1 MMAQGTKIAG
11 ELTVANWRKLCAAL
25 LADLGNSHLWEEA
38 FGYFE
43 KRMKTR
49 YLNPIK
55 HIEENG
61 AIEGEGF
68 AIVAIIC
75 STVEALESF
84 YQGKSYRKA
93 TKAAPLDPNT
103 EYYKSQPI
111 IESFLQNREPF
122 KSHFAASGLA
132 TEFYENVRCAILHEA
147 ATRCGWKIRIDSTS
161 LIEQQGNA
169 WILNRTLF
177 VQAIEKYMK
186 SYKQELFAR
195 GTLKEAFIRKFNA
208 ICASA

>member
-1 MMAQGTKIAG
+1 MAQDTKIAG
-11 ELTVANWRKLCAAL
+11 ELTVADWRKLSAAL
-25 LADLGNSHLWEEA
+25 RADMGNSHLWEEA
-38 FGYFE
+38 FEYFE

-49 YLNPIK
+49 YLIPIK

-61 AIEGEGF
+61 DIEGEGC

-93 TKAAPLDPNT
+93 TKEAPLNPST

-111 IESFLQNREPF
+111 FESFLQNREPF
-122 KSHFAASGLA
+122 KNYFAASGLA
-132 TEFYENVRCAILHEA
+132 TEFYENVRCSILHEA

-161 LIEQQGNA
+161 LIKQQGNG
-169 WILNRTLF
+169 WILNRALF
-177 VQAIEKYMK
+177 VRAIEEYMK
-186 SYKQELFAR
+186 GYKQELFAS
-195 GTLKEAFIRKFNA
+195 GSLKEAFIRKFDA